1 MDECDTML
9 VARHRLGHS
18 SLWMLEPINALLREI
33 GVYSGLVVLATNQAP
48 EFLDFALERRLIGK
62 FYFGAPDVLTRVKL
76 WKSKWPSKLP
86 VKLSNGDAEAL
97 AQHVLTGSG
106 IESAIIDWVSD
117 TLRQDKTFSIDDLK
131 NELVN

>member
-1 MDECDTML
+1 
-9 VARHRLGHS
+9 
-18 SLWMLEPINALLREI
+18 MLEPINALLREI

-62 FYFGAPDVLTRVKL
+62 FYFGAPNVLTRVKL

-86 VKLSNGDAEAL
+86 VKLDNGTAEAL

-106 IESAIIDWVSD
+106 IESAIIDWVSS
-117 TLRQDKTFSIDDLK
+117 TLRQDKEFTMDDLK
-131 NELVN
+131 EILEEKIK